1 MTSCRKARVASIG
14 HATSKCEAFCLF
26 WPILVQCLRLLGPQN
41 GRETV
46 FPMFSIVF
54 PCVHRDTDEFAK
66 EGRVG
71 TATSLEEP

>member
-46 FPMFSIVF
+46 FPMFSHVSTEI
-54 PCVHRDTDEFAK
+54 P
-66 EGRVG
+66 
-71 TATSLEEP
+71 TSLRRRGGLGQRPA